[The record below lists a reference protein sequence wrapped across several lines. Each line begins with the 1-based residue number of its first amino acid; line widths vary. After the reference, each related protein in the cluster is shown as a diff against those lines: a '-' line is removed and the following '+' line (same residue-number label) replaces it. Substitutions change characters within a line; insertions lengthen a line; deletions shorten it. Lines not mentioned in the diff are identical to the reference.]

1 MAGRYW
7 PGEDPLGAA
16 ITVDLTKSKQTLTV
30 VGIVAD
36 AKLKGV
42 GKETFPEM
50 FWPMAQSVVPDCYL
64 MIRTG
69 MEPLQIASAVRAE
82 LAHIDRD
89 IPALDLRTM
98 DQVRA
103 DSLWQA
109 RLSTVLLGLF
119 ALLAL
124 VLAGAGIFGVISRAV
139 SQRTR
144 ELGLRMTVGA
154 GAADILR
161 LVLSHALGLT
171 AIGLA
176 IGIGLSIGFTRL
188 LSNQLFGVTATDP
201 LTLSAVCGVLIL
213 VAVAACAVPLRRAL
227 RIDPIQA
234 LRNE

>member
-1 MAGRYW
+1 
-7 PGEDPLGAA
+7 
-16 ITVDLTKSKQTLTV
+16 
-30 VGIVAD
+30 
-36 AKLKGV
+36 
-42 GKETFPEM
+42 
-50 FWPMAQSVVPDCYL
+50 
-64 MIRTG
+64 
-69 MEPLQIASAVRAE
+69 
-82 LAHIDRD
+82 
-89 IPALDLRTM
+89 
-98 DQVRA
+98 
-103 DSLWQA
+103 
-109 RLSTVLLGLF
+109 
-119 ALLAL
+119 L